1 MTSMEVSE
9 LTSPTARDPLSTF
22 HEQLDAFNAHNLD
35 LFVGTYAVNAV
46 IYGLGDEA
54 LSGRDNIRDFYASRF
69 DDKSLRCSVEQAFVI
84 EDRFVFAHELVWRA
98 EIPTT
103 TVATFD
109 IVDGLIHRAML
120 MKA

>member
-1 MTSMEVSE
+1 MSE
-9 LTSPTARDPLSTF
+9 LTSPTGRDALSTF
-22 HEQLDAFNAHNLD
+22 HDQLKAFNAHDLD
-35 LFVGTYAVNAV
+35 LFVDTYAVNAV
-46 IYGLGDEA
+46 IYGLGDDV

-69 DDKSLRCSVEQAFVI
+69 DDETLRCSVESAFVI
-84 EDRFVFAHELVWRA
+84 EDRFVVAHELVWRA

-109 IVDGLIHRAML
+109 ILDGLIHRAML